1 MKNNVT
7 YFFSFSRIISIKLF
21 SNSAALP
28 KLVEM
33 STKVG
38 RDPVVIPRERGMR
51 GGSTY
56 VTGGVSTYVM
66 RGVVCLST

>member
-7 YFFSFSRIISIKLF
+7 NFFSFSRIISIKLF

-38 RDPVVIPRERGMR
+38 RDPVVIPREKRVR
-51 GGSTY
+51 
-56 VTGGVSTYVM
+56 VVSTYVM
-66 RGVVCLST
+66 RGVVCVRT